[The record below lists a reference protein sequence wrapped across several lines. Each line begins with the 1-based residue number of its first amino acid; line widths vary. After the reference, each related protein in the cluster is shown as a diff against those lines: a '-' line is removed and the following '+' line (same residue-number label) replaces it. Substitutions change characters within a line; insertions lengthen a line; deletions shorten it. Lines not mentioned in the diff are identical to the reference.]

1 MDEQALYQIMSW
13 LTPENIFAGQPC
25 SQSLEFAVEAGL
37 VRDAASL
44 AAWIIA
50 LLSNGAGHVDA
61 VLFHAAYNVAAV
73 RNAEA
78 FAEIAQIAASLLAG
92 MGVVCASAA
101 MGACFLSSVRKS
113 WPDPA
118 LDQLL
123 RYWEGPIVH
132 PVAVAA
138 ACGTGPGPG
147 RIPLNPALTAY
158 LRAYVGH
165 FVSAGRTLL
174 PLSPA
179 EAKWVAAKIDQP
191 TLAAVQKALRTDLSV
206 FDQTTLPVET
216 APRFHAPPDRRIIQ
230 A

>member
-1 MDEQALYQIMSW
+1 MDEQALYRLMSW
-13 LTPENIFAGQPC
+13 LTPENFFAGQPC
-25 SQSLEFAVEAGL
+25 SQGLEFAVEAGL

-44 AAWIIA
+44 AGWIIA

-73 RNAEA
+73 QNAEG
-78 FAEIAQIAASLLAG
+78 FAEIAQLAARLLAT

-101 MGACFLSSVRKS
+101 MGASFLASVRKS

-118 LDQLL
+118 LDALV

-138 ACGTGPGPG
+138 ACGARPGPC
-147 RIPLNPALTAY
+147 RIPLTPALTAY

-165 FVSAGRTLL
+165 FVSAGMNLL
-174 PLSPA
+174 PLSQA
-179 EAKWVAAKIDQP
+179 EAQAMTAKLEQP
-191 TLAAVQKALRTDLSV
+191 TLDAVRKALMTDLSA
-206 FDQTTLPVET
+206 FDETTPRFEA
-216 APRFHAPPDRRIIQ
+216 APRPRAMPDPQIIQ

>member
-1 MDEQALYQIMSW
+1 MDEQALYRLMSW
-13 LTPENIFAGQPC
+13 LTPENFFAGQAC

-44 AAWIIA
+44 AGWIIA

-73 RNAEA
+73 QNAEA

-92 MGVVCASAA
+92 MGVACASAA
-101 MGACFLSSVRKS
+101 MGATFLASVRQS
-113 WPDPA
+113 WPDPG
-118 LDQLL
+118 LEQVL

-138 ACGTGPGPG
+138 ACGARPAPC

-158 LRAYVGH
+158 LRAYVGY

-179 EAKWVAAKIDQP
+179 EAEAVTAKLEQP
-191 TLAAVQKALRTDLSV
+191 TLEAVHKALRTDLSV
-206 FDQTTLPVET
+206 FDQAVPQFDP
-216 APRFHAPPDRRIIQ
+216 APRPHAEPDRRIVR